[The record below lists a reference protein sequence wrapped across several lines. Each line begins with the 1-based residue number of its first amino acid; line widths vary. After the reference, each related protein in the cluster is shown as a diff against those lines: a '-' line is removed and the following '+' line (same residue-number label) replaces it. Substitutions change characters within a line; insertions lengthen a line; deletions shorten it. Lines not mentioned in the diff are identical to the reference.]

1 MGVNKS
7 KSAFRSIAEV
17 TEDLGI
23 APHVLRFWETKFT
36 QIKPM
41 KTKSSR
47 RYYRP
52 DDVELL
58 ALIKEL
64 LYNRR
69 YTIEGVQKL
78 FKNRTL
84 KDILGTEIQKDFF
97 EEDGT
102 ETPAVN
108 EPLAA
113 AVQNAINSLKEQEMS
128 DTEQRFIN
136 IEMALS
142 NLERTVEDLNEV
154 IIRQGRD
161 IAFLQKQNRY
171 LTEALRNTQSTV
183 KPEEEETPPPHY

>member
-23 APHVLRFWETKFT
+23 APHVLRFWETKFN

-58 ALIKEL
+58 SLIKEL
-64 LYNRR
+64 LYERR
-69 YTIEGVQKL
+69 YTIEGVQKV
-78 FKNRTL
+78 FKNRSL

-97 EEDGT
+97 EE
-102 ETPAVN
+102 
-108 EPLAA
+108 
-113 AVQNAINSLKEQEMS
+113 
-128 DTEQRFIN
+128 
-136 IEMALS
+136 
-142 NLERTVEDLNEV
+142 
-154 IIRQGRD
+154 
-161 IAFLQKQNRY
+161 
-171 LTEALRNTQSTV
+171 
-183 KPEEEETPPPHY
+183 EEEKAENEKITENHTVIETALKDLTTIRNELRGLANI

>member
-1 MGVNKS
+1 MGINKS

-23 APHVLRFWETKFT
+23 APHVLRFWETKFS

-64 LYNRR
+64 LYERR

-78 FKNRTL
+78 FKNRSL

-97 EEDGT
+97 EDDE
-102 ETPAVN
+102 PAAEHSSAAEAVQ
-108 EPLAA
+108 EVVRAAAAELSEISRELKQLAA
-113 AVQNAINSLKEQEMS
+113 E
-128 DTEQRFIN
+128 
-136 IEMALS
+136 
-142 NLERTVEDLNEV
+142 
-154 IIRQGRD
+154 
-161 IAFLQKQNRY
+161 
-171 LTEALRNTQSTV
+171 
-183 KPEEEETPPPHY
+183 

>member
-17 TEDLGI
+17 TEDLDI
-23 APHVLRFWETKFT
+23 APHVLRFWETKFN

-58 ALIKEL
+58 ALIKDL

-97 EEDGT
+97 EE
-102 ETPAVN
+102 ETPELPTAS
-108 EPLAA
+108 EPLIT
-113 AVQNAINSLKEQEMS
+113 AVQNAVTN
-128 DTEQRFIN
+128 
-136 IEMALS
+136 
-142 NLERTVEDLNEV
+142 LNE
-154 IIRQGRD
+154 I
-161 IAFLQKQNRY
+161 KQE
-171 LTEALRNTQSTV
+171 LLALANA
-183 KPEEEETPPPHY
+183 

>member
-1 MGVNKS
+1 MIVNKP

-23 APHVLRFWETKFT
+23 APHVLRFWETKFS

-41 KTKSSR
+41 KTKSAR

-58 ALIKEL
+58 ALIKDL

-78 FKNRTL
+78 FKNRSL

-97 EEDGT
+97 EDDEEVEVSDDT
-102 ETPAVN
+102 LKNTLKSAISELIDVKN
-108 EPLAA
+108 DLLALA
-113 AVQNAINSLKEQEMS
+113 EGK
-128 DTEQRFIN
+128 
-136 IEMALS
+136 
-142 NLERTVEDLNEV
+142 
-154 IIRQGRD
+154 
-161 IAFLQKQNRY
+161 
-171 LTEALRNTQSTV
+171 
-183 KPEEEETPPPHY
+183 

>member
-23 APHVLRFWETKFT
+23 APHVLRFWETKFS

-58 ALIKEL
+58 SLIKEL
-64 LYNRR
+64 LYERR

-78 FKNRTL
+78 FKNRSL

-97 EEDGT
+97 EE
-102 ETPAVN
+102 
-108 EPLAA
+108 
-113 AVQNAINSLKEQEMS
+113 
-128 DTEQRFIN
+128 
-136 IEMALS
+136 
-142 NLERTVEDLNEV
+142 
-154 IIRQGRD
+154 
-161 IAFLQKQNRY
+161 
-171 LTEALRNTQSTV
+171 
-183 KPEEEETPPPHY
+183 EEEKAENELKTTESQTAIETALKDLTSIRNELLSLANI

>member
-52 DDVELL
+52 DDVAILE
-58 ALIKEL
+58 LIKEL
-64 LYNRR
+64 LYERR

-78 FKNRTL
+78 FKNRTI
-84 KDILGTEIQKDFF
+84 KDILGSEIQKDIFADIENLKETSQVSI
-97 EEDGT
+97 EET
-102 ETPAVN
+102 VN
-108 EPLAA
+108 
-113 AVQNAINSLKEQEMS
+113 NAIIGLTK
-128 DTEQRFIN
+128 IK
-136 IEMALS
+136 
-142 NLERTVEDLNEV
+142 EDLKNL
-154 IIRQGRD
+154 IS
-161 IAFLQKQNRY
+161 N
-171 LTEALRNTQSTV
+171 
-183 KPEEEETPPPHY
+183 

>member
-17 TEDLGI
+17 TEELDI
-23 APHVLRFWETKFT
+23 APHVLRFWETKFS

-58 ALIKEL
+58 VLIKEL

-78 FKNRTL
+78 FKNRSL

-97 EEDGT
+97 EEDESVAT
-102 ETPAVN
+102 ADN
-108 EPLAA
+108 EPLVA
-113 AVQNAINSLKEQEMS
+113 AVQNAVQS
-128 DTEQRFIN
+128 
-136 IEMALS
+136 
-142 NLERTVEDLNEV
+142 LNE
-154 IIRQGRD
+154 IKSE
-161 IAFLQKQNRY
+161 L
-171 LTEALRNTQSTV
+171 LALAQA
-183 KPEEEETPPPHY
+183 

>member
-1 MGVNKS
+1 MGINKS

-23 APHVLRFWETKFT
+23 APHVLRFWETKFS

-41 KTKSSR
+41 KTKRSR

-64 LYNRR
+64 LYERR

-78 FKNRTL
+78 FKNRSL

-97 EEDGT
+97 EDDE
-102 ETPAVN
+102 PAAEQSSAAEAAQEVVRAAAA
-108 EPLAA
+108 ELSEISRELKQLAA
-113 AVQNAINSLKEQEMS
+113 E
-128 DTEQRFIN
+128 
-136 IEMALS
+136 
-142 NLERTVEDLNEV
+142 
-154 IIRQGRD
+154 
-161 IAFLQKQNRY
+161 
-171 LTEALRNTQSTV
+171 
-183 KPEEEETPPPHY
+183 

>member
-23 APHVLRFWETKFT
+23 APHVLRFWETKFY

-52 DDVELL
+52 DDVAILE
-58 ALIKEL
+58 LIKEL
-64 LYNRR
+64 LYDRR

-78 FKNRTL
+78 FKNRTA

-97 EEDGT
+97 
-102 ETPAVN
+102 
-108 EPLAA
+108 
-113 AVQNAINSLKEQEMS
+113 S
-128 DTEQRFIN
+128 DTEENLNDTDNSVNN
-136 IEMALS
+136 IISNALQDLS
-142 NLERTVEDLNEV
+142 KLKEELKNLIKE
-154 IIRQGRD
+154 
-161 IAFLQKQNRY
+161 
-171 LTEALRNTQSTV
+171 
-183 KPEEEETPPPHY
+183 

>member
-1 MGVNKS
+1 MGINKS

-23 APHVLRFWETKFT
+23 APHVLRFWETKFS

-64 LYNRR
+64 LYERR

-78 FKNRTL
+78 FKNRSL

-97 EEDGT
+97 EDDE
-102 ETPAVN
+102 PAAEQSSAAEAVQ
-108 EPLAA
+108 EVVRAAAAELSEISRELKRLAA
-113 AVQNAINSLKEQEMS
+113 E
-128 DTEQRFIN
+128 
-136 IEMALS
+136 
-142 NLERTVEDLNEV
+142 
-154 IIRQGRD
+154 
-161 IAFLQKQNRY
+161 
-171 LTEALRNTQSTV
+171 
-183 KPEEEETPPPHY
+183 

>member
-1 MGVNKS
+1 MSINKS

-17 TEDLGI
+17 TEDLGV
-23 APHVLRFWETKFT
+23 APHVLRFWETKFS

-41 KTKSSR
+41 KTKSAR

-58 ALIKEL
+58 ALIKDL

-97 EEDGT
+97 EEEET
-102 ETPAVN
+102 ELSPKTDEN
-108 EPLAA
+108 AA
-113 AVQNAINSLKEQEMS
+113 AMSEAIKSAVAE
-128 DTEQRFIN
+128 
-136 IEMALS
+136 
-142 NLERTVEDLNEV
+142 
-154 IIRQGRD
+154 
-161 IAFLQKQNRY
+161 
-171 LTEALRNTQSTV
+171 LTEV
-183 KPEEEETPPPHY
+183 KQELLLLSIK

>member
-17 TEDLGI
+17 TEDLGV

-58 ALIKEL
+58 SLIKEL
-64 LYNRR
+64 LYTRR

-78 FKNRTL
+78 FKNRSL

-97 EEDGT
+97 EEDLIA
-102 ETPAVN
+102 PA
-108 EPLAA
+108 EADSA
-113 AVQNAINSLKEQEMS
+113 ISDDIIKNAI
-128 DTEQRFIN
+128 TELQTIHD
-136 IEMALS
+136 EL
-142 NLERTVEDLNEV
+142 LELAN
-154 IIRQGRD
+154 
-161 IAFLQKQNRY
+161 A
-171 LTEALRNTQSTV
+171 
-183 KPEEEETPPPHY
+183 

>member
-1 MGVNKS
+1 MGINKS

-23 APHVLRFWETKFT
+23 APHVLRFWETKFS

-64 LYNRR
+64 LYERR

-78 FKNRTL
+78 FKNRSL

-97 EEDGT
+97 EDDE
-102 ETPAVN
+102 PAV
-108 EPLAA
+108 EQSSAAEAVQEVVRAAAAELSEISRELKKLAA
-113 AVQNAINSLKEQEMS
+113 E
-128 DTEQRFIN
+128 
-136 IEMALS
+136 
-142 NLERTVEDLNEV
+142 
-154 IIRQGRD
+154 
-161 IAFLQKQNRY
+161 
-171 LTEALRNTQSTV
+171 
-183 KPEEEETPPPHY
+183 